1 MIYNKPETIYYK
13 AAKKPLHSG
22 MKVLS
27 QERLQTLKQGTD
39 FISDLQ
45 KSQKQKDRNLAEC
58 GGQQLLAERE
68 VKTRDTEVQASR
80 ELKETHVPQC
90 SLQRCLQQLAME
102 AT

>member
-1 MIYNKPETIYYK
+1 MIYNQPETIYYK
-13 AAKKPLHSG
+13 AVKKPLHSG

-27 QERLQTLKQGTD
+27 QERLQSLKQGTD

-68 VKTRDTEVQASR
+68 VRLWR
-80 ELKETHVPQC
+80 H
-90 SLQRCLQQLAME
+90 
-102 AT
+102 